1 MLTVQADV
9 AGLKGD
15 LAASRREVCAGQK
28 RHTVVREQLQAVQ
41 QELEGLRRERP
52 ALTPRPA
59 RDITALKDLINNK
72 KACAPSFVFV
82 FCYCRKVF
90 PITASQMQLS

>member
-15 LAASRREVCAGQK
+15 LAASRREVTAGQK

-59 RDITALKDLINNK
+59 REIIALRDLINNEK
-72 KACAPSFVFV
+72 VWAPSI
-82 FCYCRKVF
+82 CAADMLC
-90 PITASQMQLS
+90 IASHQ